1 MAKRQ
6 NIQFTL
12 IVIALLLILF
22 IFRIA
27 TLLTDYLWFDNLGF
41 KNIFI
46 ITLEANVLIFLVS
59 ALIFFTFLLINLW
72 VSSKLRGNL
81 KNIVKFKTKLIIA
94 LFISFFFG
102 VAYSGRWLTILGF
115 FRQVPFNLNDP
126 IFFKDVSFYVFSLP
140 FYLIIW
146 NFAFTTIIITTILIV
161 LDYFQ
166 ALIGNFFRAPQP
178 RQSVGQ
184 VPQYSVNLMQ
194 ELKKIKKSALVH
206 ISVLVSA
213 FFILLAAKNYLARFS
228 IMYSESGIVVG
239 AGYTDVSVFLPV
251 MQILIVFAL
260 GLAVFTFFWIVL
272 SGKSPMK
279 RNLLVYTIL
288 AYFIIAF
295 IGQSVVPALVQN
307 FRVSPNEFNL
317 EKPYIQNNINFT
329 KIAYKLSDV
338 VEKNFSADQNLTI
351 NVIDKDRVTIDNIRI
366 LDYRPLTTTYKQT
379 QEIRLYYDL
388 SGIDIDRYNL
398 SGKETQVMI
407 APRELDQSQITTDA
421 QTWVNLHEIYTH
433 GYGVVMSPVNNVT
446 DQGLPNYII
455 KDVPPV
461 YTTEDQDIRIS
472 QPAIYYG
479 EKDNNFVIVNT
490 KTPEFDYPKGN
501 TNEYVS
507 YAGTGG
513 VLLDTFAK
521 KVLMALR
528 FRDIKIL
535 LSSDITSQSRIMFIR
550 NIQNR
555 IHTIMPYL
563 NLDKDPYIVISQGK
577 LYWIQDAYTMT
588 GNFPY
593 SAKSGNFNYIR
604 NSVKVVVDAYSG
616 KVTYYIADKNDPII
630 QTYSNIFSGAFKS
643 FDEMPED
650 LKKHIRYPED
660 LFRIQSSIYST
671 YHMEDPNVFYNKEDA
686 WQIPNEIYGVGQQV
700 PVEPYYIIIK
710 LPGETQ
716 GEFVLMSSFTPISKD
731 NMVSWF
737 AARSDR
743 QEYGKLLLYKFPKD
757 KLVYGPSQIEAKID
771 QDSVIS
777 QQLTLWGQQGS
788 SVTRGNLLVIPIEN
802 SLLYIEP
809 LYLQSVQ
816 GQLPE
821 LKRVIVS
828 DGDRVFME
836 VNLGLALQDLFGKAV
851 PSQPHGT
858 GQNLTSSALIDDAN
872 TLYQQVL
879 ESMRNGDW
887 AGIGDNLD
895 KLGQVL
901 TEISRNK
908 NSTG

>member
-12 IVIALLLILF
+12 IVIALLLVLF

-27 TLLTDYLWFDNLGF
+27 TLLTDYLWFGNMGF
-41 KNIFI
+41 GNVFV
-46 ITLEANVLIFLVS
+46 ITLEANILIFLLA

-72 VSSKLRGNL
+72 ISSKLRGSL
-81 KNIVKFKTKLIIA
+81 KNIMKFKTKLIIA

-102 VAYSGRWLTILGF
+102 VAYSSKWLTILQYF
-115 FRQVPFNLNDP
+115 HQTPFHLTDP

-140 FYLIIW
+140 FYMILW
-146 NFAFTTIIITTILIV
+146 NFAFSCVIITAILVI

-166 ALIGNFFRAPQP
+166 ALIGNFFKAPQP
-178 RQSVGQ
+178 RQGQ
-184 VPQYSVNLMQ
+184 VPQYSINLMQ
-194 ELKKIKKSALVH
+194 EFKKIKKSALVH
-206 ISVLVSA
+206 ISLLVSA
-213 FFILLAAKNYLARFS
+213 FFVLLAAKSYLDRFS
-228 IMYSESGIVVG
+228 IMYSANGIVVG

-260 GLAVFTFFWIVL
+260 GLAIFTFFWIVL

-279 RNLLVYTIL
+279 RNLLIYTIL
-288 AYFIIAF
+288 AYFIISF
-295 IGQSVVPALVQN
+295 VGVSVVPAIVQN
-307 FRVSPNEFNL
+307 YIVSPNEFNL
-317 EKPYIQNNINFT
+317 EKPYIMNNINFT
-329 KIAYKLSDV
+329 RIGYDLSNV
-338 VEKNFSADQNLTI
+338 VEKDFPADQNLTI
-351 NVIDKDRVTIDNIRI
+351 GAIQKDNVTIDNIRI
-366 LDYRPLTTTYKQT
+366 LDYRPLTTTYKQM

-398 SGKETQVMI
+398 SNKETQVLI
-407 APRELDQSQITTDA
+407 APRELDQTQITPDA

-446 DQGLPNYII
+446 EEGLPTYII

-461 YTTEDQDIRIS
+461 YTTDDQDIRMT

-479 EKDNNFVIVNT
+479 EKDNDFVIVNT

-501 TNEYVS
+501 ANEYVN
-507 YAGTGG
+507 YAGKGG
-513 VLLDTFAK
+513 VELDSFSK
-521 KVLMALR
+521 KLLMALR

-555 IHTIMPYL
+555 IHTIMPFL
-563 NLDKDPYIVISQGK
+563 NLDKDPYIVISDGK

-593 SAKSGNFNYIR
+593 SAKNSGFNYIR

-616 KVTYYIADKNDPII
+616 QVTYYVIDQNDPLI
-630 QTYSNIFSGAFKS
+630 QTYENIFRGSFKS
-643 FDEMPED
+643 IDEMPAD
-650 LKKHIRYPED
+650 LRRHIRYPED
-660 LFRIQSSIYST
+660 LFNIQSYIYST
-671 YHMEDPNVFYNKEDA
+671 YHMDDPNVFYNKEDA

-700 PVEPYYIIIK
+700 PVTPYYIIIK
-710 LPGETQ
+710 LPGESK
-716 GEFVLMSSFTPISKD
+716 GEFVLMISFTPISKD

-737 AARSDR
+737 AARSDGSD
-743 QEYGKLLLYKFPKD
+743 YGKLLLYKFPKD
-757 KLVYGPSQIEAKID
+757 KLIYGPSQIEAKID

-788 SVTRGNLLVIPIEN
+788 SVTRGNLLVIPIQN

-809 LYLQSVQ
+809 LYLQSNQ

-821 LKRVIVS
+821 MKRVIVS
-828 DGDRVFME
+828 DGDRVVME
-836 VNLGLALQDLFGKAV
+836 QTLGQALQDLYGKAV
-851 PSQPHGT
+851 TKKPQGRPT
-858 GQNLTSSALIDDAN
+858 DVSSSSLIDQAN
-872 TLYQQVL
+872 SYYQQVL
-879 ESMRNGDW
+879 DSMKSGDW

-901 TEISRNK
+901 NQISSNENTTVK
-908 NSTG
+908 